1 MKFLIESNAF
11 PEEEKEILRVLD
23 EMRIEHTIWNPEGRP
38 PYLAADNHVFFIG
51 TIKNALALQR
61 VGARFQIWLG
71 KEFDYSFFGSHLNN
85 LLNEDFILTT
95 YGQLSRCVL
104 TNEEALKDHGKD
116 YLRSNSGYKVFQGGA
131 YSAPVL
137 AVELHRANIFPEEI
151 LVAAKH
157 KNISQEFRLVI
168 RSEYDDKSGLWCNRV
183 VTHSSYPDYGDV
195 LPQIM
200 IKIIE
205 NDLDSATYHPY
216 PLWVLDVCISDGEL
230 KQIEAN
236 SINTSGLYQCDFKAI
251 VNEILDIEKKEI
263 Q

>member
-85 LLNEDFILTT
+85 LLNSKFLMAT
-95 YGQLSRCVL
+95 YGQLVKNVFSDP
-104 TNEEALKDHGKD
+104 EELKNHDQD
-116 YLRSNSGYKVFQGGA
+116 YIRSNSGYKVFQGGLYSPPVA
-131 YSAPVL
+131 YA
-137 AVELHRANIFPEEI
+137 ELQRANIFPEEI
-151 LVAAKH
+151 LVFAENKE
-157 KNISQEFRLVI
+157 ISEEFRLVI
-168 RSEYDDKSGLWCNRV
+168 RSEYDDKSGLWFNKV
-183 VTHSSYPDYGDV
+183 VTHSSYPDYGAKLSDA
-195 LPQIM
+195 QI
-200 IKIIE
+200 KTIE
-205 NDLDSATYHPY
+205 ADLDSSTYRPY
-216 PLWVLDVCISDGEL
+216 PLWILDVAISKGEV
-230 KQIEAN
+230 KQLEAN
-236 SINTSGLYQCDFKAI
+236 SLNTSGLYQCDFKAI